1 LSQRPPDHGDR
12 ERSPDHGDR
21 ERSPDR
27 GERERSPD
35 NSARWSTAADRV
47 AVVVNGRAKQVTEE
61 LVETL
66 DQIVQSGD
74 LFVSRSLDEGKDI
87 ARAIVERGYPTVL
100 TGGGDGTFVQMVSWI
115 AKVADELGR
124 PLPRFG
130 LLKLG
135 TGNAMAWALG
145 ASRQRK
151 GVVADLA
158 RLRSEGGSRTLNV
171 IEIEDMITPFAG
183 LGADA
188 VALQDQQ
195 RTRRALERTGVLRGV
210 ATGPVTYTLSMAGL
224 SLPHFLFAQK
234 PIFRIVNEGEPAVR
248 LGDDDRPVGPE
259 IGRGE
264 LLYEGP
270 AHLLA
275 FGTIPY
281 WGFGARVFPYAE
293 ERGDRFNLRVV
304 AFGSVAA
311 VTHLRGIWRGTYRG
325 PNLHDFLVE
334 DVRIECNVP
343 TPLQIGGDPVGDR
356 THVRA
361 KLSKRPLRVVDYH
374 APPPV

>member
-1 LSQRPPDHGDR
+1 M
-12 ERSPDHGDR
+12 
-21 ERSPDR
+21 
-27 GERERSPD
+27 
-35 NSARWSTAADRV
+35 
-47 AVVVNGRAKQVTEE
+47 VVNGRAKQVTEE

-188 VALQDQQ
+188 VALEDQQ
-195 RTRRALERTGVLRGV
+195 RTRRALERTRVLRGF
-210 ATGPVTYTLSMAGL
+210 ASGPVTYTLSMAGL
-224 SLPHFLFAQK
+224 TLPRFLIAPK
-234 PIFRIVNEGEPAVR
+234 PTFRIFNEGEPAVR
-248 LGDDDRPVGPE
+248 LGDDDRPSGPE
-259 IGRGE
+259 IGLGE

-293 ERGDRFNLRVV
+293 ERTDRFNLRVV

-311 VTHLRGIWRGTYRG
+311 ATHVRAIWRGTYRG
-325 PNLHDFLVE
+325 PKLLDFLVE
-334 DVRIECNVP
+334 AVRIEFDLP
-343 TPLQIGGDPVGDR
+343 TPLQIGGDPVGER
-356 THVRA
+356 TLVRA
-361 KLSKRPLRVVDYH
+361 RLSKRPLRVVDYH

>member
-1 LSQRPPDHGDR
+1 LSQRPPR
-12 ERSPDHGDR
+12 NPDSR
-21 ERSPDR
+21 P
-27 GERERSPD
+27 PLA
-35 NSARWSTAADRV
+35 NAARWSSAADRV

-124 PLPRFG
+124 PWPRFG

-145 ASRQRK
+145 ASQKRK

-158 RLRSEGGSRTLNV
+158 RLRSEGGSRSLNL
-171 IEIEDMITPFAG
+171 IEIDDMLTTFAG

-188 VALQDQQ
+188 VALDHQQ
-195 RTRRALERTGVLRGV
+195 RTRRALERTPVLRR
-210 ATGPVTYTLSMAGL
+210 AASGPVTYALSLTGL
-224 SLPHFLFAQK
+224 SLPRFLLAPMPK
-234 PIFRIVNEGEPAVR
+234 FRIVNEGEPAQR
-248 LGDDDRPVGPE
+248 LGEDDRPVGPE
-259 IGRGE
+259 IARGE
-264 LLYEGP
+264 VLYEGP
-270 AHLLA
+270 AHLVAL
-275 FGTIPY
+275 GTVPY

-293 ERGDRFNLRVV
+293 ERDDRFSLRVV
-304 AFGSVAA
+304 AFGSLAA
-311 VTHLRGIWRGTYRG
+311 ALHLRAIWRGTYRER
-325 PNLHDFLVE
+325 NLHDFLVE
-334 DVRIECNVP
+334 QVRIECDAP
-343 TPLQIGGDPVGDR
+343 TPLQIAGDPVGDR
-356 THVRA
+356 TQVRA
-361 KLSKRPLRVVDYH
+361 KLSKRPLRVVDYY